1 MNRVSAKLLSVLALF
16 LFLAIMPI
24 AVFATNEDVS
34 IVSTV
39 NVDSKT
45 EYIIYIK
52 DYSNKKFKY
61 AFTTNANPE
70 EMDLNYI
77 NSTQDLEGNQVAFLS
92 AETYEKLLN
101 QSSTIYIW
109 AKDEEE
115 NLVLKGI
122 QLDLKEALTKENLEE
137 VEKLTQKIKVEI
149 ATSKDITNSTNP
161 VRKEDVEGVTETSK
175 AGYIK
180 ITDDPKASYY
190 YQRIELPNTTEYND
204 FMELVNEVEDK
215 YDSMNMYEKVIIAKK
230 INNVYN
236 KLLEVNNWQEVEN
249 MEIKQPES
257 SIQGNGMGKKYIVF
271 LKKVAQDG
279 NITTDAQFLQEYY
292 DYEPNVEKEEVIIQE
307 TTKLPITYDSIA
319 LFVVLGIIALL
330 IILVAIRMKKLSKQ
344 NEQK

>member
-1 MNRVSAKLLSVLALF
+1 MNRISVKLLSVLALF
-16 LFLAIMPI
+16 LFIAIMPI

-39 NVDSKT
+39 NADTKT

-77 NSTQDLEGNQVAFLS
+77 NSTQDLGGNQVAFLN

-101 QSSTIYIW
+101 QSSTIYMW
-109 AKDEEE
+109 TKDEEE

-122 QLDLKEALTKENLEE
+122 QLDLKESVTKENLEE
-137 VEKLTQKIKVEI
+137 VETLTQRINVEI
-149 ATSKDITNSTNP
+149 STSKDITNSTNP
-161 VRKEDVEGVTETSK
+161 VRQEEVEGVTETSK
-175 AGYIK
+175 AGYLK
-180 ITDDPKASYY
+180 ITDDKKASYY
-190 YQRIELPNTTEYND
+190 YQRIELPNSTEYND
-204 FMELVNEVEDK
+204 FMELVNEVENK

-230 INNVYN
+230 FNSLYN

-257 SIQGNGMGKKYIVF
+257 SIQGNGAGNQYIVF
-271 LKKVAQDG
+271 LKKVSQEG

-292 DYEPNVEKEEVIIQE
+292 DYEPNIEKEEVIVQE

-319 LFVVLGIIALL
+319 LFIVLGIIV
-330 IILVAIRMKKLSKQ
+330 ILVIVVAIKIKKLSPP